1 MKDTARERANRRNAR
16 RSTGP
21 RSAVGK
27 RRVAQNAIKHG
38 LATSILTNDVFSQE
52 IETLARAIA
61 GRGTRGPRLDLARA
75 IAAAQADLRRIR
87 QVRLQLLE
95 RHLKRGDYLED
106 KQLSVAVLKAMKRS
120 RSSEDFTDRALR
132 MMPKIKPSDP
142 DNTAAVLADF
152 SKELEVIDRYERR
165 AASRLLSALAKFDL
179 FRADSSS
186 HVV

>member
-1 MKDTARERANRRNAR
+1 MKDTARARANRRNAR

-38 LATSILTNDVFSQE
+38 LATSIFTNDVVGQE
-52 IETLARAIA
+52 IESLARAIA
-61 GRGTRGPRLDLARA
+61 GGGTSGPRLDLARA
-75 IAAAQADLRRIR
+75 IAVAQADLRRIR

-106 KQLSVAVLKAMKRS
+106 KQLSAVVVKAMKRS
-120 RSSEDFTDRALR
+120 HSFEDFLSRARR
-132 MMPKIKPSDP
+132 MRPKIQPSGP

-152 SKELEVIDRYERR
+152 SAELEVIDRYERR
-165 AASRLLSALAKFDL
+165 ATSRLLSALAKFDL
-179 FRADSSS
+179 FGEERSS